1 MPKPNDAM
9 KAEAKRG
16 LAWREEFKRGGTAV
30 GVARA
35 RDIARGADLSPST
48 VARMVSYFAR
58 HEVDKKGEGWSPGE
72 KGYPSAGRIAWA
84 LWGGDPGK
92 TWAEK
97 EHAKMKQSANQ
108 SSVIT
113 EAFMDAIKTAIT
125 EHKRV
130 TVDIA
135 EASALTGSGSGI
147 GGRVLFDD
155 AFAAL
160 RYANPFRQGA
170 RNIAV
175 DGSDAQFVA
184 KIGNATNQAG
194 NPWGYAVQNNNGSPD
209 TNTNI
214 WQLPVRVVAAQLP
227 IRSAVL
233 SDVNNLQDTLVED
246 LMLEFAQLEGASMAI
261 NDDQAGSTTTTTGAT
276 NGLRGLD
283 MYLDGAASAFG
294 TSGTAITNGIH
305 TIATQTATT
314 AVAYNDLTAA
324 ASKLPGQYW
333 SLPGTAW
340 HISPATIELLR
351 ELKDNNNLP
360 IFLETGDEDGG
371 AVAHIFGWPVI
382 PNPYLSATYPIYLA
396 NWPRF
401 LTIGD
406 HTEFSLQLM
415 EQTSPGFVT
424 MYAEKR
430 VVSTVRDPFA
440 GVRIKL

>member
-1 MPKPNDAM
+1 MPKPTDAM
-9 KAEAKRG
+9 KSEAKRG

-35 RDIARGADLSPST
+35 RDIARGADLSSST
-48 VARMVSYFAR
+48 VARMVNYFAR

-108 SSVIT
+108 PSVIT

-125 EHKRV
+125 EKRPV
-130 TVDIA
+130 RVDIA

-160 RYANPFRQGA
+160 RYANPFRQGS
-170 RNIAV
+170 RLMTV
-175 DGSDAQFVA
+175 EGSDAQFVA
-184 KIGNATNQAG
+184 KVGNATDQAG

-209 TNTNI
+209 TDTKI
-214 WQLPVRVVAAQLP
+214 WQLPVRVVAARLP

-233 SDVNNLQDTLVED
+233 SDVNGLQSELVED

-261 NDDQAGSTTTTTGAT
+261 NNDQAGSTTTTTGAT

-314 AVAYNDLTAA
+314 TVKYSDLVAA
-324 ASKLPGQYW
+324 ASKLPAQYW
-333 SLPGTAW
+333 AQPGTAW
-340 HISPATIELLR
+340 HMSPSVIQTLR
-351 ELKDNNNLP
+351 SETDLQGLP
-360 IFLETGDEDGG
+360 IILESGDEDGG
-371 AVAHIFGWPVI
+371 AVTHIFGFPVV

-401 LTIGD
+401 FQIGD

-415 EQTSPGFVT
+415 EQTAPGFVT

>member
-1 MPKPNDAM
+1 
-9 KAEAKRG
+9 
-16 LAWREEFKRGGTAV
+16 
-30 GVARA
+30 
-35 RDIARGADLSPST
+35 
-48 VARMVSYFAR
+48 
-58 HEVDKKGEGWSPGE
+58 
-72 KGYPSAGRIAWA
+72 
-84 LWGGDPGK
+84 
-92 TWAEK
+92 
-97 EHAKMKQSANQ
+97 MKQSANQ

-314 AVAYNDLTAA
+314 AIAYNDLTAA